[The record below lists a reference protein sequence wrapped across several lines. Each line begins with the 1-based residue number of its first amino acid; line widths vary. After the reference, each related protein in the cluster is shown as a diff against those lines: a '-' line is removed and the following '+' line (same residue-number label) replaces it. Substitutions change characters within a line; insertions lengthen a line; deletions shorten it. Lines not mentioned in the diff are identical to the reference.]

1 MPAERE
7 RWWDQRVHFP
17 PPPPSLPPSTPL
29 LVVATTSDESA
40 VTNNKDD
47 TPEYTADEQS
57 ARLCAVL
64 EALYIEHPIGM
75 RNMQALSLVSRG
87 LQVGVRSLLSTATV
101 ARLHGPTDFSFAT
114 AAFVTRRL
122 PAVRRIVTE
131 GSDVDVARIR
141 ERAAAGED
149 VCVADFGEAALLV
162 GTLLAATIS
171 DGTLVMSDGRKLSLR
186 ALRESR
192 RVRLRGV
199 RGVHGLHDA
208 DLASLLGA
216 LSLNTHL
223 DELCLCANPAPNES
237 WAVDALAAA
246 VRRERVLIRHHRILG
261 LPGIVRAALRPPPSG
276 AATPSWL
283 VTHGSE
289 EKRMH
294 ADEEQGEEYAVPLTE
309 VREPWQKAR
318 TALEGA
324 RFMDALFSL

>member
-1 MPAERE
+1 MPLSAE

-29 LVVATTSDESA
+29 LVAATTSDESA

-87 LQVGVRSLLSTATV
+87 LQAGVRSLLSTATV

-114 AAFVTRRL
+114 AAFVARRL

-131 GSDVDVARIR
+131 GSDVDFARIR
-141 ERAAAGED
+141 EGRRRRGRLRRRLWRGGLTRWHAPRGHTKRTAL
-149 VCVADFGEAALLV
+149 VA
-162 GTLLAATIS
+162 
-171 DGTLVMSDGRKLSLR
+171 SDGRKLSLR

-261 LPGIVRAALRPPPSG
+261 LPGIVRAAL
-276 AATPSWL
+276 AAALWCSNTQL
-283 VTHGSE
+283 
-289 EKRMH
+289 
-294 ADEEQGEEYAVPLTE
+294 
-309 VREPWQKAR
+309 AR
-318 TALEGA
+318 DA
-324 RFMDALFSL
+324 R

>member
-1 MPAERE
+1 MGGTYFCNGQNVISLDLEGWRLHQNLLPPSVSLTQPVLPPLQMPLSAE

-29 LVVATTSDESA
+29 LVAATTSDESA
-40 VTNNKDD
+40 MTNNKDD

-75 RNMQALSLVSRG
+75 RNIQALSLVSRG

-114 AAFVTRRL
+114 AAFVARRL

-131 GSDVDVARIR
+131 GSDVGFARIR

-162 GTLLAATIS
+162 GTLLAATLS

-199 RGVHGLHDA
+199 RTRHEEG
-208 DLASLLGA
+208 GA
-216 LSLNTHL
+216 HRRGHVLQRNG
-223 DELCLCANPAPNES
+223 
-237 WAVDALAAA
+237 
-246 VRRERVLIRHHRILG
+246 RRE
-261 LPGIVRAALRPPPSG
+261 
-276 AATPSWL
+276 
-283 VTHGSE
+283 
-289 EKRMH
+289 
-294 ADEEQGEEYAVPLTE
+294 
-309 VREPWQKAR
+309 
-318 TALEGA
+318 
-324 RFMDALFSL
+324 